1 MGEEE
6 DKKKKEDEE
15 AAKKRAEE
23 LAEQKKR
30 DDEEAAKSNNK
41 NDSNPIE
48 EARKINEEKAK
59 LLDREEALQAK
70 KEKFHAEQM
79 VGGHTQA
86 GQADENKKPETD
98 EEFTDR
104 FKKGEVNVFDDK

>member
-1 MGEEE
+1 MGEDE
-6 DKKKKEDEE
+6 DKKKEE
-15 AAKKRAEE
+15 AEE
-23 LAEQKKR
+23 LAKKQAEQKKR
-30 DDEEAAKSNNK
+30 DEEEAAKSTKQNN
-41 NDSNPIE
+41 STPIE

-86 GQADENKKPETD
+86 GQADEGKKPETD
-98 EEFTDR
+98 EEFTER
-104 FKKGEVNVFDDK
+104 FKKGEVNVFDD